1 MLHDTRQR
9 FGRTTGILQNPTI
22 PAYTGYFGSFFL
34 NYDDLETTGLEVEL
48 GYKKKI
54 GELNFGVNGNISFYK
69 NKITKM
75 LPGQKFIEDG
85 NNGASFQNLGIINR
99 TALNGSYG
107 TFYGYQSLGLF
118 QTQDEINNYKGPKG
132 TVLQPN
138 AKPGDTKWANL
149 NNDETI
155 STNDRTYLGNP
166 NPTASYGLTLNLGY
180 KNFDFV
186 VFGSGSGGNK
196 IFQGLRRLDISTA
209 NYPTKYLKAWT
220 PEHPNTNIARLVEQ
234 DPNGNFGKM
243 SNFYLE
249 NGTFFKFRT
258 IQLGYSL
265 PKDLINKWGMQRL
278 RVYVLS
284 ENLFTISKYS
294 GYDPEIGVGPDT
306 GSGSEFGIDRGVYVQ
321 PRSFLVG
328 LQVGF

>member
-1 MLHDTRQR
+1 
-9 FGRTTGILQNPTI
+9 
-22 PAYTGYFGSFFL
+22 
-34 NYDDLETTGLEVEL
+34 
-48 GYKKKI
+48 
-54 GELNFGVNGNISFYK
+54 
-69 NKITKM
+69 M

-85 NNGASFQNLGIINR
+85 NNSASFQNLGTINR

-107 TFYGYQSLGLF
+107 TFFGYKSLGLF
-118 QTQDEINNYKGPKG
+118 QSQDEVNNYKGPKG
-132 TVLQPN
+132 TVLLPG

-149 NNDETI
+149 NNDESI
-155 STNDRTYLGNP
+155 SSDDRTYLGNP
-166 NPTASYGLTLNLGY
+166 NPTVSYGLTLNLGY

-196 IFQGLRRLDISTA
+196 IFQGLRRLDIATA
-209 NYPTKYLKAWT
+209 SYPAKYLKAWT
-220 PEHPNTNIARLVEQ
+220 PENPNTNIARLVDQ
-234 DPNGNFGKM
+234 DPNHNFSYM

-265 PKDLINKWGMQRL
+265 PKELINKWGMQRL

-284 ENLFTISKYS
+284 ENLFTLSGYS
-294 GYDPEIGVGPDT
+294 GYDPEIGVSPDA
-306 GSGSEFGIDRGVYVQ
+306 GAGSEYGIDRGAYVQ